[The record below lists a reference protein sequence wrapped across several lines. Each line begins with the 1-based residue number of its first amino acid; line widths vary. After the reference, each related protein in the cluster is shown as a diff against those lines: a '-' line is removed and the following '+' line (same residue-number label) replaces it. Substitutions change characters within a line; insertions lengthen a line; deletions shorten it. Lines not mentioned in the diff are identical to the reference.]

1 MSMSTHP
8 DRADGAGVIV
18 TFRLPESVVAEHA
31 CVVGDFNDW
40 SPTADPM
47 ERDGDAFVA
56 ALTLAPGRSYRFRY
70 LLDGERWE
78 NDWAA
83 DAYLPNE
90 FGGDDSVIDLTSAGA
105 SVPPSEHGVDGA
117 PSTPDPKP
125 PRTRKRAT
133 KKAAS

>member
-1 MSMSTHP
+1 
-8 DRADGAGVIV
+8 VIV
-18 TFRLPESVVAEHA
+18 TFRLPESVVAEQV

-40 SPTADPM
+40 SPTAHPM
-47 ERDGDAFVA
+47 ERNGDAFVA
-56 ALTLAPGRSYRFRY
+56 ALALAPGRSYRFRY

-105 SVPPSEHGVDGA
+105 SVPASDDGA
-117 PSTPDPKP
+117 DLDPVTPDPKP
-125 PRTRKRAT
+125 SRTRKRAT